1 MKYKVNVRVALYI
14 AMMIARA
21 AYPAGEEPS
30 PEERGLAIAKEADRL
45 SNGYGDSVANL
56 RMVLRNRQGLTSER
70 EIRIRTLEVAGE
82 GTRSLCIFD
91 TPADVKGTILL
102 THTHKQADDD
112 QWLLLPAL
120 NRIRRIAAQNKSGSF
135 MGSEF
140 SYEDIAT
147 QELEKHTHRWL
158 RDEAYDGNDC
168 YVIERVPVDRANSGY
183 WRQLAWLDKEHYRTW
198 KVDYYDRKNE
208 LLKTLTFKGYE
219 KHLDRFWRPRQM
231 EMVNHQTGKST
242 ILVWSNLSFGTGLK
256 EIDFDRHSLTLLR

>member
-1 MKYKVNVRVALYI
+1 MKYKVNVPVALYI

-21 AYPAGEEPS
+21 AYPAGGEPS

-45 SNGYGDSVANL
+45 NNGYGDSVANL
-56 RMVLRNRQGLTSER
+56 RMVLRNRQGQTSER

-112 QWLLLPAL
+112 QWLFLPAL

-147 QELEKHTHRWL
+147 QELEKHTYRWL

-183 WRQLAWLDKEHYRTW
+183 SRQVAWLDKEHYRTL

-208 LLKTLTFKGYE
+208 RLKTLTFKGYE

>member
-1 MKYKVNVRVALYI
+1 MKHKVNVPVALYI

-45 SNGYGDSVANL
+45 NNGYGDSVASL
-56 RMVLRNRQGLTSER
+56 RMVLRNRQGQTSER

-112 QWLLLPAL
+112 QWLFLPAL

-147 QELEKHTHRWL
+147 QELEKHTYRWL
-158 RDEAYDGNDC
+158 RDEACDGNDC

-183 WRQLAWLDKEHYRTW
+183 RRQVAWLDKEHYRTW